1 MLSRKFLR
9 PWRWN
14 KGVLLYT
21 RYFDVKKE
29 THFIWVNFY
38 LSTKVQIEETTFTS
52 PTGDGTAIFF
62 TWSSEPSE
70 GLAVCTA
77 KAVPSF
83 LSYLRTLSIGPAQE
97 IEPATSRIVVSAL
110 LQTELVLARSWMVQ
124 LWVNYVLAFCNW
136 CVNGG
141 AKEQRYFE
149 KELIRVTYFTVA
161 PICFFRFTTEY
172 CLNSS
177 AEEQRYFENSNS
189 KRNSLIGSLPL
200 WMYFHYP
207 SQFFQFVSFALW
219 SLGVHILQEIFC
231 FIISSC
237 CFTE

>member
-38 LSTKVQIEETTFTS
+38 FSTKVQIEETTFTS
-52 PTGDGTAIFF
+52 PTGDVTAIFF

-83 LSYLRTLSIGPAQE
+83 LSYLRTPSIGPAQE
-97 IEPATSRIVVSAL
+97 IEPAASRIVVKRSSADWASPGA
-110 LQTELVLARSWMVQ
+110 V
-124 LWVNYVLAFCNW
+124 
-136 CVNGG
+136 VNGAAMG
-141 AKEQRYFE
+141 
-149 KELIRVTYFTVA
+149 EL
-161 PICFFRFTTEY
+161 C
-172 CLNSS
+172 
-177 AEEQRYFENSNS
+177 
-189 KRNSLIGSLPL
+189 IGFL
-200 WMYFHYP
+200 
-207 SQFFQFVSFALW
+207 
-219 SLGVHILQEIFC
+219 
-231 FIISSC
+231 
-237 CFTE
+237 